1 MRTSTPDIHMVHVS
15 ILSFFGYYSV
25 IFISNG
31 AYYVLI
37 LPSLHTAVS
46 VYLHQLTEFIQSLVK
61 EGKGIVIHAVLSWI
75 HTCMNQLL

>member
-1 MRTSTPDIHMVHVS
+1 MVYVS
-15 ILSFFGYYSV
+15 ILSFSGAVERHTSAV
-25 IFISNG
+25 FISNG

-37 LPSLHTAVS
+37 LLSLHTAVS

-75 HTCMNQLL
+75 YTCMNQLL